1 MCDFLAMRAI
11 KFSKG
16 QLEYLDQSRL
26 PSKEVWRQCRTIEQ
40 GYEAIKS
47 LQVRGAPL
55 IGVFAA
61 YCACINM
68 RRLPSDKRGF
78 IKNFFKSLEYLK
90 KCRPTAVNLSW
101 ALDKLKEVVCS
112 GQGKTIS
119 QIKKEILRQAIDI
132 HKEDVLLCRRI
143 ARNGLPLIKAG
154 DRILTH
160 CNAGLLATSGSGTA
174 LGVIYEAG
182 RKHKNIVVYADETRP
197 LLQGVRLSAW
207 ELGKNKIKSFV
218 VCDSSAAFLMQQG
231 RINKVIVGADRIAAN
246 GDTANKIGT
255 HAVAIAAQYH
265 GIPFYI
271 AAPSSTFDLSLS
283 GGEQIPIEKRPGK
296 EIRQIQGKIKVAS
309 PKINVYNP
317 AFDVTPHKLI
327 KAIITDKG
335 IISAPFNKN
344 ISKVLSNR

>member
-1 MCDFLAMRAI
+1 MRAI
-11 KFSKG
+11 KFFQG
-16 QLEYLDQSRL
+16 RLQYLDQSQL
-26 PSKEVWRQCRTIEQ
+26 PLKEVWRQCKNIEQ
-40 GYEAIKS
+40 GYEAIKL

-68 RRLPSDKRGF
+68 HRLSSDKRSF
-78 IKNFFKSLEYLK
+78 TMSFLKSLEYLR

-101 ALDKLKEVVCS
+101 ALERLKNVVDKNKD
-112 GQGKTIS
+112 KTVN

-143 ARNGLPLIKAG
+143 ARNGSYLIKAG

-160 CNAGLLATSGSGTA
+160 CNAGFLATSGNGTA
-174 LGVIYEAG
+174 LGVIYEAAK
-182 RKHKNIVVYADETRP
+182 KHKNIIVYADETRP

-207 ELGKNKIKSFV
+207 ELGKNRIKSFV

-231 RINKVIVGADRIAAN
+231 IINKVIVGADRIAAN

-265 GIPFYI
+265 GVPFYI

-283 GGEQIPIEKRPGK
+283 GGEKIPIEKRPGR
-296 EIRQIQGKIKVAS
+296 EIRQIQGKIRVAS
-309 PKINVYNP
+309 PKVHAYNP
-317 AFDVTPHKLI
+317 AFDVTSHKLI

-335 IISAPFNKN
+335 IIFPPFNKN
-344 ISKVLSNR
+344 ISKVLLAK